1 MSLYSIESEKVLGM
15 SHTGEVTVDGES
27 AVELSDEEVDI
38 LVRLIRENKTTDVE
52 ELDLENLYPVIYDKL
67 DTACY
72 DMEYNAEEMH
82 WLMEG
87 YRSQYFDYDAGEL
100 MNYCKE
106 KLGFTFEF
114 KPEEHFNDDELEEYQ
129 EDPESFEDTINDI
142 EYDAFY
148 EWLDDYVDQ
157 ATDDQ
162 LRDLFYN
169 HMECDLDMDPVSYTV
184 QIPPAIIKMA
194 GQ

>member
-1 MSLYSIESEKVLGM
+1 M

-82 WLMEG
+82 WLMERLPFPVFRLRCG
-87 YRSQYFDYDAGEL
+87 RAYGLLQGE
-100 MNYCKE
+100 
-106 KLGFTFEF
+106 
-114 KPEEHFNDDELEEYQ
+114 
-129 EDPESFEDTINDI
+129 
-142 EYDAFY
+142 A
-148 EWLDDYVDQ
+148 WLH
-157 ATDDQ
+157 
-162 LRDLFYN
+162 L
-169 HMECDLDMDPVSYTV
+169 
-184 QIPPAIIKMA
+184 
-194 GQ
+194 